1 MEPLL
6 KYIQYLPY
14 LGGGLLWGLV
24 MTPLA
29 GALARKFGFLDLPPA
44 MRGNKDNTKSR
55 RVHSVPIPRLGG
67 VVITMP
73 ILIMPL
79 LLPATPWLL
88 GLAFCVGV
96 MDIMALLD
104 DKYELRGNIQFLV
117 LGLVAVIAALSGI
130 TILHASSFLDGELS
144 FSAGAVSATLLGSE
158 FRWSILAVVVTVV
171 WLCIVANAIN
181 WTDLLGGLASTIS
194 GLAIMVVMLVA
205 IRDANHEVAVIS
217 AIIFGA
223 ILGFL
228 PFNVIPER
236 IFLGGGSMALGFL
249 VAALSVLAKTK
260 FSTWIMVLGMPVID
274 FFIVIIG
281 RTVRAK
287 PKSFGAFLKAIST
300 GDKTHLA
307 FKLKEAGLERYQV
320 FWVMAGITLLF
331 AIVALIASGLMLTL
345 VVVGVCVIIIVG
357 YLLIDGFLK
366 RKQKQETGSEG
377 ATPEARYSY

>member
-1 MEPLL
+1 MEELL
-6 KYIQYLPY
+6 KYLQYLPY
-14 LGGGLLWGLV
+14 LGAGLLWGLV

-29 GALARKFGFLDLPPA
+29 GVLARRFGFIDLPPA
-44 MRGNKDNTKSR
+44 MRDKKDNTKSR
-55 RVHSVPIPRLGG
+55 RLHTTPVPRLGG
-67 VVITMP
+67 VVVTLP
-73 ILIMPL
+73 VLIMPL
-79 LLPATPWLL
+79 VLPASPWLL

-104 DKYELRGNIQFLV
+104 DKYEVSAKVQLLV
-117 LGLVAVIAALSGI
+117 LAVVAVIAALSGI
-130 TILHASSFLDGELS
+130 TILHASSLVNGELN
-144 FSAGAVSATLLGSE
+144 FTAGQISATLLGAE
-158 FRWSILAVVVTVV
+158 FRWSILAVAVTVL
-171 WLCIVANAIN
+171 WLCVVANAIN
-181 WTDLLGGLASTIS
+181 WTDLLGGLASAIS

-205 IRDANHEVAVIS
+205 IRDANHEVAVVS
-217 AIIFGA
+217 AVVFGA

-249 VAALSVLAKTK
+249 VAALSVMAKTK

-274 FFIVIIG
+274 FVLVIVG

-287 PKSFGAFLKAIST
+287 PKSLGAFFKAITT

-331 AIVALIASGLMLTL
+331 AVVALVASGLILTL
-345 VVVGVCVIIIVG
+345 VVIGVCAIIIIG
-357 YLLIDGFLK
+357 YLIIDGLLK
-366 RKQKQETGSEG
+366 RRRKQDKGPDG